1 MTVATLS
8 PADVTIVAPTPLPWT
23 ADERLDHDALA
34 RNVER
39 WGRTSLSGFVVGS
52 AGGEESYIGDDELFA
67 ATATVTASRPAG
79 KLVVGG
85 IDTPSVTETLRRME
99 RFAAAGAD
107 LVRIRIPQ
115 TAEGGRRGDTVA
127 YFERVMADAALP
139 VIVIHQTWQ
148 TGGVAATPEEIGD
161 VCALDNVAAYICWH
175 NLRFESYV
183 RRFVPAE
190 LPFWGPNGT
199 LLLPSVS
206 VGANG
211 ACCFFANWAP
221 ELVREILEL
230 ALAGDLAAA
239 RERQQRIVWADHL
252 GMTHGVRALKAGLSL
267 LGYEGSRPRAPVAA
281 LGPEE
286 TAELEA
292 AFRAAGLLS

>member
-1 MTVATLS
+1 MTVPTLS
-8 PADVTIVAPTPLPWT
+8 PGDVTILAPTPLPWT

-52 AGGEESYIGDDELFA
+52 AGGEESSISEDELFA
-67 ATATVTASRPAG
+67 AVATVAASRTAG
-79 KLVVGG
+79 KLLVGG
-85 IDTPSVTETLRRME
+85 IDNPSVTETLRRAE

-115 TAEGGRRGDTVA
+115 TAEGGRRPETVS
-127 YFERVMADAALP
+127 YFESVTASSALP
-139 VIVIHQTWQ
+139 VVIIHQTWQ
-148 TGGVAATPEEIGD
+148 TGGFAATPEEIGAI
-161 VCALDNVAAYICWH
+161 CALDNVAAYICWQ
-175 NLRFESYV
+175 NIRYESYV
-183 RRFVPAE
+183 RRFVPAT

-199 LLLPSVS
+199 LLLPSVTA
-206 VGANG
+206 GANG

-221 ELVREILEL
+221 DLVREIVEL

-252 GMTHGVRALKAGLSL
+252 GMTHGVSALKAGLSL
-267 LGYEGSRPRAPVAA
+267 LGYEGSRPRSPVPA
-281 LGPEE
+281 LGPAE
-286 TAELEA
+286 TADLEA
-292 AFRAAGLLS
+292 AFRLARLLP